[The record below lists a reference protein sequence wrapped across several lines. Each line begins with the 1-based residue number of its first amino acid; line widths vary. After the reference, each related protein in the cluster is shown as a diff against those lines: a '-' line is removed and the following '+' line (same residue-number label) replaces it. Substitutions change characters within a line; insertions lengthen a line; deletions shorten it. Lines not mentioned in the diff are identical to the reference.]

1 MNPKAKPSCNVRN
14 FKKTIRTNT
23 KRLSCIYYKN
33 ETYLLC
39 SSLYNIKITDSRAP
53 AIWTCSKCYFRELS
67 FISLR
72 DIECVNES
80 TDLPSSSKT
89 QRVSWTSRSSHRR
102 CSVKKSV
109 LSSQNSQ
116 ENTCVRVSFLIK
128 LQVSGLQLY

>member
-1 MNPKAKPSCNVRN
+1 MNPKAKPSRNVRN

-33 ETYLLC
+33 KTYLLC

-80 TDLPSSSKT
+80 TDLPSSATYYVNTPVGKLKEYHEHPEAATGGFLLKKVFLVRKIHRKT
-89 QRVSWTSRSSHRR
+89 PVSES
-102 CSVKKSV
+102 
-109 LSSQNSQ
+109 L
-116 ENTCVRVSFLIK
+116 F
-128 LQVSGLQLY
+128 